1 MKTILVDKQP
11 LMRRKLE
18 EMVGDIKVVDVIGSF
33 GSSKEALGY
42 AERNTVEFAILDT
55 EMPEMD
61 GVELGKALKN
71 IYPGIVLIYTTKK
84 CERLVEI
91 LKMKADYCIIKPYD
105 KYDIEDAA
113 ERAILLCRRQK
124 KRLRAQMFGRFDVFL
139 DEQVLHFKNAKSKEL
154 LALCMD
160 RCGGIVS
167 MEEVIDKLWPE
178 RAYDEKVKRLYRKAV
193 MNLQGTLREKGIT
206 ELFQTARG
214 SCHISKDEVECDY
227 YTYLVE
233 PEINGKMF
241 QGDYL
246 FDYSWGEETLA
257 NLMNA
262 Y

>member
-1 MKTILVDKQP
+1 
-11 LMRRKLE
+11 
-18 EMVGDIKVVDVIGSF
+18 MVGDIKVVDVIGSF

-139 DEQVLHFKNAKSKEL
+139 DESFANTAVISGKNHFVKSKEHSL
-154 LALCMD
+154 SLFSFSCI
-160 RCGGIVS
+160 GFIKS
-167 MEEVIDKLWPE
+167 SSKL
-178 RAYDEKVKRLYRKAV
+178 
-193 MNLQGTLREKGIT
+193 
-206 ELFQTARG
+206 
-214 SCHISKDEVECDY
+214 
-227 YTYLVE
+227 
-233 PEINGKMF
+233 
-241 QGDYL
+241 
-246 FDYSWGEETLA
+246 
-257 NLMNA
+257 
-262 Y
+262 